1 MVLAVFSIHYQ
12 SADIRLLEK
21 VSANK
26 DDMTFYLN
34 GLLGE
39 LFFNEM
45 TIISTCNRTEWVFVT
60 PDPKKAVDM
69 LVRTIKTKTHISCS
83 VLHKIGELHIGPDA
97 LTHLFELASGLKSMV
112 LGENE
117 ILSQIKFG
125 HSFCM
130 EFGATGALLNKIFQS
145 IIATG
150 KLVRSSTNISKGAHS
165 VSSIAIDAIHQK
177 NPNFLNEPI
186 LLIGAGSM
194 VQRALAK
201 LASMGHKYVFVSNR
215 TMSRVEHLAHAFD
228 HVTVMPYASIKKRL
242 HEFSTIYIAISS
254 KSLMINRQDIQHLRQ
269 EIVLV
274 DLGIPRNIDPEC
286 GRLDHATLISIP
298 ELESVSNATLSAR
311 ADDIPN
317 VRVIIQDAI
326 ADIKRWEDYRQQPV
340 KSWKITAQYA

>member
-12 SADIRLLEK
+12 SADIRFLEK

-69 LVRTIKTKTHISCS
+69 LVRTIKTKSHISCS

-130 EFGATGALLNKIFQS
+130 EFGASDRIEELSQKYLGEKLKIKAPKDPNKPKR
-145 IIATG
+145 G
-150 KLVRSSTNISKGAHS
+150 KSAFMFYCDKHRPKLIEEQRKGGGKVNIGTVAKT
-165 VSSIAIDAIHQK
+165 
-177 NPNFLNEPI
+177 L
-186 LLIGAGSM
+186 GAGWKQIKDS
-194 VQRALAK
+194 QKKSFDTLAAK
-201 LASMGHKYVFVSNR
+201 DKERY
-215 TMSRVEHLAHAFD
+215 E
-228 HVTVMPYASIKKRL
+228 K
-242 HEFSTIYIAISS
+242 EIAEYNE
-254 KSLMINRQDIQHLRQ
+254 KNGL
-269 EIVLV
+269 
-274 DLGIPRNIDPEC
+274 
-286 GRLDHATLISIP
+286 
-298 ELESVSNATLSAR
+298 
-311 ADDIPN
+311 
-317 VRVIIQDAI
+317 
-326 ADIKRWEDYRQQPV
+326 
-340 KSWKITAQYA
+340 